1 MNLYVPEIAEES
13 WGALAQLQ
21 DAGIPLNPRA
31 LVLAQSLIDIAE
43 FAPGEP
49 SYSQMVCLTKDAA
62 VLISGITQ
70 RPSDDI
76 ILESVGGSQGVLG
89 GGPVRRQYLDGA
101 FRSTSVWK
109 WLPAVGMDMVRAARL
124 MMYGTD
130 ADIVSTM
137 DVYRKRILLDKA
149 EWVEGEFPQKIFS
162 VTKSGRPTIATEKA
176 AVKFG
181 LHLTGLPSYRRAFEA
196 AFTNGAEKV
205 RPTWMREF
213 GLWQDKQCFHYD
225 DVDAARKAIAKI
237 PPGRDVLVFDN
248 TETSD
253 MGLCDSPYDSWQR
266 WITPHSEDGFM
277 SFDPWYGVDNM
288 PVPVEIIALNVN
300 QRMYST
306 VFTVGKPLRFV
317 KYE

>member
-13 WGALAQLQ
+13 WAALAQLQ
-21 DAGIPLNPRA
+21 DAGIPVNPRA
-31 LVLAQSLIDIAE
+31 LVLSESLIDVAE

-49 SYSQMVCLTKDAA
+49 SYSQMVRLTKDAS

-76 ILESVGGSQGVLG
+76 LLESVGGSQGVLG
-89 GGPVRRQYLDGA
+89 GGAVRRQYLDGA
-101 FRSTSVWK
+101 FRSASLWK

-130 ADIVSTM
+130 ADIVSVM
-137 DVYRKRILLDKA
+137 DAYRKKILLDKA
-149 EWVEGEFPQKIFS
+149 EWVEGEFPQKMFS
-162 VTKSGRPTIATEKA
+162 VTKSGKPTIATEKA
-176 AVKFG
+176 AVKYG
-181 LHLTGLPSYRRAFEA
+181 LHLTSLPSYRRAFEA
-196 AFTNGAEKV
+196 AFAKGAEKV
-205 RPTWMREF
+205 RLVRMREF
-213 GLWQDKQCFHYD
+213 GLWQDKRCFHYD
-225 DVDAARKAIAKI
+225 DADAAQKAIAKI
-237 PPGRDVLVFDN
+237 PAGVEVLVFDN
-248 TETSD
+248 TKTSD

-266 WITPHSEDGFM
+266 WITPHTESGFV

-300 QRMYST
+300 PKMYST
-306 VFTVGKPLRFV
+306 VFTVGTPLRFV